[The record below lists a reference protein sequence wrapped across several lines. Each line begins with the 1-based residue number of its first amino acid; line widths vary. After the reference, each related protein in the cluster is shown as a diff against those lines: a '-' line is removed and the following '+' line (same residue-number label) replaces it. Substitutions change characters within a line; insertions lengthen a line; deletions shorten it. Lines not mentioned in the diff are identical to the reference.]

1 MEPESPREPPP
12 QEGSCPPGERPP
24 SALGQSLSQIVHRL
38 TSQERRGKAR
48 SAALEDL
55 SALIEA
61 TECDELLEGGGTWR
75 RGMPEVLGQVAR
87 ALEKYA
93 APPREQ
99 EGRRRADC
107 EVAEKAA
114 AVGLLFLKVLGRM
127 EAAKSS
133 LVGPT
138 WTAGLRHSAAPIY
151 VFALTHSLEHPW
163 TSPGSREV
171 AGEVLSV
178 LLRVTPCAS
187 VAGFLHGEHEDEK
200 GRFTAV
206 MELLK
211 RDLNKESWKNNPA
224 TKHVFSWS
232 LQQVTRPW
240 LSQHLETVLPPS
252 LLISDDYQ
260 TENKILGV
268 RCLHHIVLNVAVL
281 LCLLDLFPIL
291 EKALQWKGGAARPTT
306 HCDEVLQLILTH
318 MEPEHR
324 LLLRRTYAR
333 NLPAF
338 VKRLGILTVRHL
350 KRLERIIIGYL
361 EVYDGPEEEARLKI
375 LETLKL
381 LMQYAWPRVPCRLVV
396 LLKALLKLICDVAR
410 DPNLTPEPVK
420 SALLEEATECLIL
433 LNHCSQGQ
441 VKDLLVKIL
450 QSCEDSKVVNCIRKV
465 QQVSEGTSYN
475 GT

>member
-38 TSQERRGKAR
+38 TSQEPRRGKAR

-206 MELLK
+206 MEPLK
-211 RDLNKESWKNNPA
+211 RDLNK
-224 TKHVFSWS
+224 
-232 LQQVTRPW
+232 
-240 LSQHLETVLPPS
+240 
-252 LLISDDYQ
+252 
-260 TENKILGV
+260 
-268 RCLHHIVLNVAVL
+268 
-281 LCLLDLFPIL
+281 
-291 EKALQWKGGAARPTT
+291 
-306 HCDEVLQLILTH
+306 
-318 MEPEHR
+318 
-324 LLLRRTYAR
+324 
-333 NLPAF
+333 
-338 VKRLGILTVRHL
+338 
-350 KRLERIIIGYL
+350 
-361 EVYDGPEEEARLKI
+361 
-375 LETLKL
+375 
-381 LMQYAWPRVPCRLVV
+381 
-396 LLKALLKLICDVAR
+396 
-410 DPNLTPEPVK
+410 
-420 SALLEEATECLIL
+420 
-433 LNHCSQGQ
+433 
-441 VKDLLVKIL
+441 
-450 QSCEDSKVVNCIRKV
+450 
-465 QQVSEGTSYN
+465 
-475 GT
+475 